1 LKRGRERRR
10 VRIKKKMI
18 SQSSGKPEMMS
29 LASQKNKK
37 RKKRLAP
44 SQTFSS

>member
-10 VRIKKKMI
+10 VRIKRKKI

-37 RKKRLAP
+37 RKSSDNVK
-44 SQTFSS
+44 FS